1 MIAIHHF
8 YQQWHGF
15 TGKKVFLQRSSQ
27 DFNKWLQFEY
37 ICIIYVNIFTKYIT
51 YDQDVPPC
59 VGCKSSKSPEKEQK
73 ENKLQSI
80 IDNHLV
86 NYKPQKI
93 QFIGCGCV
101 YLRVDWEKV
110 YKEKQTP
117 LHLVSLT
124 AFFGMSNTEGLW
136 IQNGCEGDYPAP
148 LKYIFCQKKQY
159 FIARQQNEI
168 TININFC
175 HFDGFLI
182 FFGKSMGGGYVTQ
195 GQGK

>member
-15 TGKKVFLQRSSQ
+15 TGKKVFLQR
-27 DFNKWLQFEY
+27 LQFEY

-101 YLRVDWEKV
+101 YLRVDWEVV
-110 YKEKQTP
+110 YKEKTNT
-117 LHLVSLT
+117 LHLCLLHSVSFRMSRNTPKT
-124 AFFGMSNTEGLW
+124 AVKEMSLHL
-136 IQNGCEGDYPAP
+136 QS
-148 LKYIFCQKKQY
+148 IFLAK
-159 FIARQQNEI
+159 I
-168 TININFC
+168 TILHSSITER
-175 HFDGFLI
+175 H
-182 FFGKSMGGGYVTQ
+182 K
-195 GQGK
+195 